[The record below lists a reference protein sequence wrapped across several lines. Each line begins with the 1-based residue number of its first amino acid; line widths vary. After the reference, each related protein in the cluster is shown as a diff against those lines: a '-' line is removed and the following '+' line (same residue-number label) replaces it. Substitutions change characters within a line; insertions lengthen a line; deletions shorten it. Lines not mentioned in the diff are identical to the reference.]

1 MDNKGFLEESRTH
14 CIWRNVSVQ
23 KQKPR
28 ANISRCM
35 HACMSRVVPSEC
47 LLCCTGDAQIIGKQR
62 ICDVHV
68 GYLFRWWSDL
78 ILLCHLCLRVDMIL
92 LATTRQ
98 SCMCFGSWPGLM
110 ISPMHASL
118 GSSSSLSFSYH
129 GCIRWLREW
138 SKYTEN
144 NVSLDVGGTGI
155 DGKRSNFQIFFS
167 FVPFQD
173 LV

>member
-1 MDNKGFLEESRTH
+1 
-14 CIWRNVSVQ
+14 
-23 KQKPR
+23 
-28 ANISRCM
+28 
-35 HACMSRVVPSEC
+35 
-47 LLCCTGDAQIIGKQR
+47 
-62 ICDVHV
+62 VHV

-155 DGKRSNFQIFFS
+155 DGKRSNFQIFFFICS
-167 FVPFQD
+167 FPGSRLDSVQVQRAQARSSTVNMCSFNLDCRVPCRCRVHPQARWWRHHHACKANPD
-173 LV
+173 